1 MDKMSVNALKRGRH
15 SKGITQERAAEMSG
29 YSVDAIQAWEAGTR
43 RASVEVLD
51 TLAVCYDAPW
61 LAGMY
66 LRELS
71 RGSIAE
77 TMPEFQPGVP
87 LPQAVMSLLDKV
99 MAFTE
104 RHGDRRLIALAADG
118 QIDAMERTEF
128 DAIMEDL
135 QEICKAAME
144 LKFSRDSNGGEKK

>member
-1 MDKMSVNALKRGRH
+1 MDKMSVNALKRARN

-51 TLAVCYDAPW
+51 TLALCYDAPW

-71 RGSIAE
+71 RGSVAQIF
-77 TMPEFQPGVP
+77 PDFQPGVP
-87 LPQAVMSLLDKV
+87 LPQAVVALLDKV
-99 MAFTE
+99 NHFSD
-104 RHGDRRLIALAADG
+104 RHSDRRLIALAADG
-118 QIDAMERTEF
+118 QIDDTERAEY

-135 QEICKAAME
+135 HAICEAAMA
-144 LKFSRDSNGGEKK
+144 LKFAKEG

>member
-1 MDKMSVNALKRGRH
+1 MDKMSENALKRARRF
-15 SKGITQERAAEMSG
+15 KGITQEKAAEMSG

-71 RGSIAE
+71 RGSVAATIPE
-77 TMPEFQPGVP
+77 VEPGKPMPE
-87 LPQAVMSLLDKV
+87 AVLALLEKV
-99 MAFTE
+99 MTFTE
-104 RHGDRRLIALAADG
+104 NKAARRLVALAADG
-118 QIDAMERTEF
+118 QIDETERPEY
-128 DAIMEDL
+128 DRIMADL
-135 QEICKAAME
+135 EEICKAAME
-144 LKFSRDSNGGEKK
+144 LKFAKEGS

>member
-1 MDKMSVNALKRGRH
+1 MDKMSENALKRARRN
-15 SKGITQERAAEMSG
+15 KGITQEKAAEMSG

-43 RASVEVLD
+43 RAAVEVLD

-71 RGSIAE
+71 RGSIHS
-77 TMPEFQPGVP
+77 TLPEFEPGRP
-87 LPQAVMSLLDKV
+87 LPMAVMGLLDRILK
-99 MAFTE
+99 FSE
-104 RHGDRRLIALAADG
+104 EHGDRRLIALAADG
-118 QIDAMERTEF
+118 QIDPEERAEY
-128 DAIMEDL
+128 DAIMADL

-144 LKFSRDSNGGEKK
+144 LKFAKEG